1 MSNSPFALFITWT
14 SYGTWLPGDPRGYV
28 SNTLREDG
36 AFEPKRNQRGTPYSR
51 GDPRTLASAQRLQK
65 HNTVWLNAGQAVTA
79 AEALIKAAAERHWFI
94 IRAAIMASHI
104 HTLTTDCPDDGSAV
118 LRIFK
123 GVTSAE
129 LSNKAGRPGRWWTH
143 GGSVRYLHDQRSID
157 AVESYIRRQKGI
169 FREVVQMRVI
179 PGI

>member
-1 MSNSPFALFITWT
+1 MSNPPFALFITWT
-14 SYGTWLPGDPRGYV
+14 SYGTWLPGDSRGYV

-36 AFEPKRNQRGTPYSR
+36 TFEPKRNQRGTLYSR

-65 HNTVWLNAGQAVTA
+65 HNTVWLNSGQAVIT
-79 AEALIKAAAERHWFI
+79 AEALIKAAAKRHWFI
-94 IRAAIMASHI
+94 IRAAIMANHI
-104 HTLTTDCPDDGSAV
+104 HTLTTRCPDDGSAV